1 MGVYI
6 DMDMPE
12 DSDMI
17 VIYAD
22 GTARKYLSYTKV
34 IIDEVKVIPVPQH
47 GRLIDAREMFLPFVV
62 KGQRS
67 KRYHLGE
74 KWELNGAEIREVI
87 DSLPTIIPAD
97 IPTKE
102 DTGIQKEFMQNW
114 HEEGE

>member
-6 DMDMPE
+6 DMEMPNKKNGAVLIIYPDGKCAFE
-12 DSDMI
+12 DGKTYQA
-17 VIYAD
+17 V
-22 GTARKYLSYTKV
+22 
-34 IIDEVKVIPVPQH
+34 PVPPH

-97 IPTKE
+97 
-102 DTGIQKEFMQNW
+102 
-114 HEEGE
+114 EGE